1 MNRAKGTH
9 RRGGNAN
16 GKKYEG
22 RRHGS
27 AQGRKGRARR
37 AAAVEKAHETKER
50 QSAKREI
57 AQAVEESAQLARS
70 FRTTSPDSAEEVVAG
85 RSPASCG

>member
-1 MNRAKGTH
+1 MANRAKGTH
-9 RRGGNAN
+9 RRGGQAN

-37 AAAVEKAHETKER
+37 AAAVEKTHETKER
-50 QSAKREI
+50 QHGKKEI
-57 AQAVEESAQLARS
+57 EDALTEHNHTHGE
-70 FRTTSPDSAEEVVAG
+70 
-85 RSPASCG
+85 

>member
-1 MNRAKGTH
+1 MNRAKGTNG
-9 RRGGNAN
+9 RGGYAN

-37 AAAVEKAHETKER
+37 AAAVEKTHETKER
-50 QSAKREI
+50 QHAKREI
-57 AQAVEESAQLARS
+57 QDALAQGG
-70 FRTTSPDSAEEVVAG
+70 DK
-85 RSPASCG
+85 

>member
-22 RRHGS
+22 RRHG
-27 AQGRKGRARR
+27 GNGGGKGARR
-37 AAAVEKAHETKER
+37 RRSASRVEKTHETKER
-50 QSAKREI
+50 QHAKREI
-57 AQAVEESAQLARS
+57 QDALAQGGE
-70 FRTTSPDSAEEVVAG
+70 
-85 RSPASCG
+85 